1 MAVLVGCLT
10 GLTLAALSAVKMGVL
25 GSHLGDFWPHDGR
38 TIALVGVSG
47 VVVVVFLFRDEE
59 IDGLFDGGHDGIV
72 VDVAH
77 VGDHGLG
84 LGSLFI

>member
-1 MAVLVGCLT
+1 MT

-59 IDGLFDGGHDGIV
+59 IDGLFDGGHDRLV
-72 VDVAH
+72 VHVAH
-77 VGDHGLG
+77 IGDHGFG
-84 LGSLFI
+84 LRSLLL

>member
-1 MAVLVGCLT
+1 
-10 GLTLAALSAVKMGVL
+10 MGVL
-25 GSHLGDFWPHDGR
+25 GSHLGDLGANDGG
-38 TIALVGVSG
+38 TVALVGVSG
-47 VVVVVFLFRDEE
+47 VVVVVFLLCDEE

-72 VDVAH
+72 VDIAH